1 LDWSVLTLS
10 DLKHGKQIKQSEQNM
25 AMKNPNQPTKTTD
38 PARNP
43 FNRSPWWR
51 AFVVVA
57 TVFAVAC
64 FAFSP
69 PARAVCQEGCLNNEN
84 TVLGEDAL
92 LSLTTGTQNV
102 ALGYDALQNT
112 TSGLNNTATGHS
124 ALASNTAGFN
134 NTAHGWHALIITTG
148 NQNTGVG
155 CDALV
160 NNTTGSN
167 NIAVGFRAGVNLTS
181 GSNNIDIGSNGVGG
195 ESNTIRI
202 GNIGAQSATFVAGV
216 RGVAV
221 AGAQQVGVSPSG
233 QLGVRASSARFKE
246 AISSMDKASETIL
259 ALHPVSFRYKKEFDP
274 KGVPQFGLVAE
285 EVAKVNPDLVVPDE
299 EGKPFSVRYEEVSV
313 MLLNEFL
320 KEHRIVQEQGATI
333 AELKKEIA
341 NLTAAVKEQ
350 AAQIQKV
357 SAQIE
362 VSKPASRTVLNNQ

>member
-1 LDWSVLTLS
+1 
-10 DLKHGKQIKQSEQNM
+10 
-25 AMKNPNQPTKTTD
+25 MKNHTLQTNSTD
-38 PARNP
+38 PVRNP

-51 AFVVVA
+51 TFLVLA
-57 TVFAVAC
+57 TAFAVAC

-69 PARAVCQEGCLNNEN
+69 SARAVCQEGCVNNEN

-92 LSLTTGTQNV
+92 LSLTTGTENV

-112 TSGLNNTATGHS
+112 TTGLNNTATGHS
-124 ALASNTAGFN
+124 SLASNTVGFN

-167 NIAVGFRAGVNLTS
+167 NIAVGFRAGVNLTN
-181 GSNNIDIGSNGVGG
+181 GSNNIDIGSNGVVG

-202 GNIGAQSATFVAGV
+202 GNTGAQSATFVAGV
-216 RGVAV
+216 RGVAI
-221 AGAQQVGVSPSG
+221 AAAQPVGVNTAG

-246 AISSMDKASETIL
+246 AISSMDKASEAIL
-259 ALHPVSFRYKKEFDP
+259 ALHPVSFRYQKSLDP

-285 EVAKVNPDLVVPDE
+285 EVAKVDPDLVVPDE
-299 EGKPFSVRYEEVSV
+299 EGKPFSVRYEEVNV

-320 KEHRIVQEQGATI
+320 KEHRKVETQDKKVQQLEATV
-333 AELKKEIA
+333 ARLEAALKQ
-341 NLTAAVKEQ
+341 Q

-357 SAQIE
+357 NEQVE
-362 VSKPASRTVLNNQ
+362 LGKPAPRMVTND

>member
-1 LDWSVLTLS
+1 MKTT
-10 DLKHGKQIKQSEQNM
+10 
-25 AMKNPNQPTKTTD
+25 AMKNHTLQTNSTD
-38 PARNP
+38 PVRNP

-51 AFVVVA
+51 TFLVLA
-57 TVFAVAC
+57 TAFAVAC

-69 PARAVCQEGCLNNEN
+69 SARAVCQEGCVNNES

-92 LSLTTGTQNV
+92 LSLTTGTENV

-112 TSGLNNTATGHS
+112 TTGLNNTATGHS
-124 ALASNTAGFN
+124 SLASNTVGFN

-167 NIAVGFRAGVNLTS
+167 NIAVGFRAGVNLTN
-181 GSNNIDIGSNGVGG
+181 GSNNIDIGNNGVVG

-202 GNIGAQSATFVAGV
+202 GATGAQSATFVAGI
-216 RGVAV
+216 RGVAI
-221 AGAQQVGVSPSG
+221 AAAQPVGVNTAG

-246 AISSMDKASETIL
+246 AISSMDKASEAIL
-259 ALHPVSFRYKKEFDP
+259 ALRPVSFRYKKELDP

-285 EVAKVNPDLVVPDE
+285 EVAKVDPDLVVADDQ
-299 EGKPFSVRYEEVSV
+299 GKPFTVRYDEINA

-320 KEHRIVQEQGATI
+320 KEHRKVETQDKKVQQLETTI
-333 AELKKEIA
+333 ARLEAALKQ
-341 NLTAAVKEQ
+341 Q

-357 SAQIE
+357 SEQVE
-362 VSKPASRTVLNNQ
+362 LGKPAPRMVTND